1 VKTALVAVDLQNDF
15 CTGPVA
21 ASRHGDVALLERVT
35 ANAARAVDLA
45 RQAGVEVLFVRFAGD
60 VEFQRPSWRRRDR
73 ILGKAPKCVTGTWG
87 ARFHKVAPAPAER
100 VFTKRACFDAFLAD
114 GFGQYL
120 RDRQIEHLVFVGV
133 YADVCVDST
142 ARTAFQMGFHIT
154 VLTDCTTALYRT
166 DDEAVRFMEAVYG
179 ARTAVHD
186 CPASWTGFAE
196 EEDDWKPAVASEP
209 ESAGQ
214 R

>member
-21 ASRHGDVALLERVT
+21 ASRHGDLAMLERVT

-45 RQAGVEVLFVRFAGD
+45 RQAGLEVVFVRFEGD

-73 ILGKAPKCVTGTWG
+73 ILGKRPKCLADTWG
-87 ARFHKVAPAPAER
+87 AQFYQVVPAATER

-120 RDRQIEHLVFVGV
+120 RDRQIEHLVFAGV

-142 ARTAFQMGFHIT
+142 ARTAFQVGFHIT
-154 VLTDCTTALYRT
+154 VLTDCTTALHRT
-166 DDEAVRFMEAVYG
+166 DEEAVGFMEAVYG
-179 ARTAVHD
+179 ARTARHD
-186 CPASWTGFAE
+186 RPASWTGFAE
-196 EEDDWKPAVASEP
+196 EEDEWASPEASKP